1 MEEET
6 MLTTVDNPHNPFDD
20 FDSWLMFDI
29 EKGYDTCGR
38 LMRLATITEDMS
50 DKEVSDEVDR
60 AMNRLIQ
67 ADPLD
72 IFKKVTRKTA

>member
-1 MEEET
+1 MNDET
-6 MLTTVDNPHNPFDD
+6 MLTTVDNPFNPFDD
-20 FDSWLMFDI
+20 FDSWFMFDI
-29 EKGYDTCGR
+29 EKGYNTCGR
-38 LMRLATITEDMS
+38 LMRLAVITEDMS

-72 IFKKVTRKTA
+72 IFKKITCKTA